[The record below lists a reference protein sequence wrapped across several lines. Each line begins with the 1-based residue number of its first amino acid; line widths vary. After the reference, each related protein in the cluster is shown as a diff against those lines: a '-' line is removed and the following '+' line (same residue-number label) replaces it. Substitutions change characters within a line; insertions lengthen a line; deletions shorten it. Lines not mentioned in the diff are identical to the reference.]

1 MQLFDWLTLPH
12 LTKLVNVE
20 ELFCTNTHTH
30 TCVFLLKENQEKI
43 CRFLLLSKK
52 LHRLRASIFQYL
64 AAHYFFASSD
74 WIKFDFPPSLSFL
87 LSVIAPMSTASS
99 SVPSSSRAGRP
110 GVRHS
115 SEPRKRFLASG
126 SSDEDPYSLTPS
138 GSSGSSGKGRNSE
151 NTPRLP
157 PREKEYF
164 GPQNWAK
171 VRVRIVMI
179 LVGKLKLG
187 KGNNNNNNN
196 NPMFGILSP
205 IYAFQRTGS

>member
-1 MQLFDWLTLPH
+1 MSRNFFAPIH
-12 LTKLVNVE
+12 
-20 ELFCTNTHTH
+20 THTH
-30 TCVFLLKENQEKI
+30 V
-43 CRFLLLSKK
+43 
-52 LHRLRASIFQYL
+52 
-64 AAHYFFASSD
+64 YFFSRK
-74 WIKFDFPPSLSFL
+74 IKKKYVAFYFCQKNCIVYELQFFNILQHIISLLPPIELNLIFPPSLSFL

-196 NPMFGILSP
+196 NNPMFGILSP